1 MTELK
6 LTRVGNSVGAIIQ
19 KDVLARLHL
28 HPGDSV
34 FLTESPDGVR
44 LTAYDPEFAEQMA
57 IAERV
62 MHEDRD
68 ALRELAR

>member
-6 LTRVGNSVGAIIQ
+6 LTRVGNSVAAIIP

-28 HPGDSV
+28 QPGDSV